1 MGLVLARE
9 TTKNAPEDVKTQWSQ
24 KRLPHN
30 FEAIVKEADD
40 DQGDL
45 QRILRSG
52 IFLNQKKGNTLSSL
66 MRFLHKYWVDKSGYN
81 CFTVYARD
89 LSITWSSEQRYW
101 HWLPLNDYSSEADIA
116 VASLQNVCW
125 LEVQGKLDASHLSPE
140 VTYEVAF
147 LVMMKDSS
155 SGWHDLV
162 TLSLKYP
169 GGDKHDRKVLP
180 YTVIRYPQTSLAT
193 LHLQN
198 RWETVYAPLPHSTQI
213 MESWGTN
220 VSYMPS

>member
-1 MGLVLARE
+1 M
-9 TTKNAPEDVKTQWSQ
+9 Q
-24 KRLPHN
+24 
-30 FEAIVKEADD
+30 
-40 DQGDL
+40 
-45 QRILRSG
+45 
-52 IFLNQKKGNTLSSL
+52 
-66 MRFLHKYWVDKSGYN
+66 KYWVDKSGYN

-101 HWLPLNDYSSEADIA
+101 HWLPLNDYSSPSCSEADIA

-169 GGDKHDRKVLP
+169 GGDKHDRKVSLNDDNLKNKWSELQVG
-180 YTVIRYPQTSLAT
+180 TFTTSRDIQGDIQFSMFQCGAWKRGLVIKGAT
-193 LHLQN
+193 IQPAKG
-198 RWETVYAPLPHSTQI
+198 V
-213 MESWGTN
+213 
-220 VSYMPS
+220 